1 VPEVPAVELKRAG
14 EIAYREALPD
24 ADPGQDTLPILLI
37 HGYPESSFMWRDL
50 LPSLASSGRRAVAP
64 DLPGYGNSPPF
75 RPGTW
80 EHHVEV
86 VEEFRQS
93 VDLDQVVLVVHDWG
107 GLIGM
112 RWACDH
118 PEAVGGLVISN
129 TGFFPDGKWHGMAK
143 ALRTEGVGEATL
155 EGLDRDGFA
164 AMLRATGRGF
174 DDAAIDEYWK
184 AYATEEGRR
193 GQLELYRSGDFEKLV
208 PYEGR
213 LAALGVPTL
222 ILWGER
228 DEFAPVAGAYRFHKE
243 MPDSKLALIED
254 AGHFAFEDE
263 PERCASEIL
272 EFLDEAGI

>member
-1 VPEVPAVELKRAG
+1 MPAIELKRAG

-50 LPSLASSGRRAVAP
+50 LASLASSGRRALAP
-64 DLPGYGNSPPF
+64 DLRGYGNSPPF

-80 EHHVEV
+80 EDHMEV
-86 VEEFRQS
+86 VEEFRRGA
-93 VDLDQVVLVVHDWG
+93 DLDRVVLVVHDWG

-129 TGFFPDGKWHGMAK
+129 TGFFPDGRWHGLAN

-155 EGLDRDGFA
+155 EGLDRDSFA
-164 AMLRATGRGF
+164 AGLRTMGKGF
-174 DDAAIDEYWK
+174 DDAAVDEYWK
-184 AYATEEGRR
+184 AYTTEEGRR

-222 ILWGER
+222 ILWGEN
-228 DEFAPVAGAYRFHKE
+228 DDFAPVGGAYRFNKE
-243 MPDSKLALIED
+243 IPGSKLVLIED

-263 PERCASEIL
+263 PERCASEIVA
-272 EFLDEAGI
+272 FLDGAGI